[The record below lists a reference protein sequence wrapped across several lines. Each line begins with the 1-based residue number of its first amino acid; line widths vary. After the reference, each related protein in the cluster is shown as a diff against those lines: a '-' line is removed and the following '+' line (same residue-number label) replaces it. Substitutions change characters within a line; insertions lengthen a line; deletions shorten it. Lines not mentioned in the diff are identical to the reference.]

1 MSSLLPTYTHL
12 VNPKLKHT
20 YLTFDNMGNLI
31 IKSPPVSTDYIE
43 HLLIQK
49 SAWIRRSQQKIQER
63 KGSYPDFN
71 KDSELLYKGEIF
83 SFTLQQWKK
92 KQIALDFDGDRF
104 VLYYHTHDSER
115 FVKHIDRFYK
125 QAAIEILPFLVEKWA
140 RIMEVSY
147 NKLNFRKTK
156 RQWGSCSVKNNI
168 SLNTML
174 MKLPPKL
181 IDYVIVHELAHIR
194 HKHHQKPF
202 WDTVAAY
209 LPEYKDAMATL
220 KSYTP

>member
-20 YLTFDNMGNLI
+20 YLSFDDKGNLI
-31 IKSPPVSTDYIE
+31 IKSPPISTAYIE
-43 HLLIQK
+43 QLLIQK
-49 SAWIRRSQQKIQER
+49 SAWIRRAQQKIQKK
-63 KGSYPDFN
+63 KGGYPDFD
-71 KDSELLYKGEIF
+71 KDGELLYKGEIF
-83 SFTLQQWKK
+83 PFTLQQWKK

-104 VLYYHTHDSER
+104 VLYYHTHDPER
-115 FVKHIDRFYK
+115 FVKHIDHFYK
-125 QAAIEILPFLVEKWA
+125 QAAIEAFPFWVEKWA
-140 RIMEVSY
+140 RTMEVSY

-156 RQWGSCSVKNNI
+156 RQWGSCSAKNSI

-202 WDTVAAY
+202 WDTVATY
-209 LPEYKDAMATL
+209 LPEYKDAIATL